1 MREIS
6 YSTREKG
13 NIMQSLDPEPPIQKW
28 FVLSWFLRLPVS
40 VQIVLIVAIAVVLY
54 KVVLMRKISHYTQ
67 GEVSTMQPL
76 APDEPPVD
84 KWFVLRWLLRLS
96 TPVQIVLISAIV
108 VVLLV
113 FFALVT
119 LHPTVLN
126 DLVVLLI
133 R

>member
-1 MREIS
+1 
-6 YSTREKG
+6 
-13 NIMQSLDPEPPIQKW
+13 MQSLDPEPPIQKW

-126 DLVVLLI
+126 DLVALLK